1 MSATDPQKAVGEVGV
16 RPAQGERLT
25 VARACGDEQAQQ
37 WRGSDLG
44 SGKVVPSCFRHTG
57 LLDSG
62 CRVAGE
68 QFIAHRRLK
77 FAMASM
83 GKSETK
89 VSEVCQEFG
98 ISRQTLYRYASANGE
113 ACPDG
118 VRVLSRRWRR
128 TLP

>member
-1 MSATDPQKAVGEVGV
+1 
-16 RPAQGERLT
+16 
-25 VARACGDEQAQQ
+25 
-37 WRGSDLG
+37 
-44 SGKVVPSCFRHTG
+44 VPSCPRHTR
-57 LLDSG
+57 LLDPG
-62 CRVAGE
+62 GRVAGE
-68 QFIAHRRLK
+68 QFIPHRRLK

-89 VSEVCQEFG
+89 VSELCQEFV
-98 ISRQTLYRYASANGE
+98 ISRQTLYQHASANGE

>member
-1 MSATDPQKAVGEVGV
+1 M
-16 RPAQGERLT
+16 AQ
-25 VARACGDEQAQQ
+25 AFGDKQAQQ
-37 WRGSDLG
+37 WRISDLG
-44 SGKVVPSCFRHTG
+44 NGKVVPSCPRHTR
-57 LLDSG
+57 LLDPG

-68 QFIAHRRLK
+68 QFIPHRRLK

-89 VSEVCQEFG
+89 VSELCQEFG
-98 ISRQTLYRYASANGE
+98 ISRQTLYRHASANGE